1 MMKMFVHHNPV
12 ELHFGPKSFE
22 KIGNIAQRYGKKAL
36 LVTGKQSMR
45 KSGILDELERILG
58 EAGIDS
64 VIFDKVEPN
73 PSYSTVEMGAEIAIS
88 KKCDMVIGCGGG
100 SAMDAAKAIA
110 IASLSNKRISS
121 FFEGEKPSEA
131 MPVIEIATTAGT
143 GSEVD
148 RYFVLTNPETKE
160 KNATGFKCSYPAAAI
175 VDPTLM
181 KTMPPRLTAATGIDA
196 FFHGLESYVS
206 KLSTPIS
213 ELYAKEA
220 MQLIINNL
228 YEAFRDGENMEARE
242 KMALASTLAGLAIDI
257 SRTTL
262 LHALEHPVSG
272 HLNAVHGEGLAALS
286 IAYME
291 FTLPL
296 CPEKF
301 ANVATLFG
309 EDIDG
314 LPEQEAAMK
323 SIDGMRKF
331 LKKFGMDIGLREL
344 GVNEDMIDVFVEEA
358 GKSPI
363 SKTNPRPA
371 SPADM
376 REIYLKSL

>member
-1 MMKMFVHHNPV
+1 MTMKRYKVLVIGLDGATFDLIRPWAAAGHLPTLSRLMSQGAGGELRSTIPPMTAPAWTSFITGKNP
-12 ELHFGPKSFE
+12 
-22 KIGNIAQRYGKKAL
+22 GKHGLYDWIRRHADDYSVYPVTARHCAEPTLWAL
-36 LVTGKQSMR
+36 LSAAGLRVCVFNVPMTYPPQPVNGLMI
-45 KSGILDELERILG
+45 SGLPAPSVQ
-58 EAGIDS
+58 AGITYPPELLTEIETQVGKYLLYPD
-64 VIFDKVEPN
+64 PGQA
-73 PSYSTVEMGAEIAIS
+73 YS
-88 KKCDMVIGCGGG
+88 
-100 SAMDAAKAIA
+100 DA
-110 IASLSNKRISS
+110 
-121 FFEGEKPSEA
+121 
-131 MPVIEIATTAGT
+131 
-143 GSEVD
+143 
-148 RYFVLTNPETKE
+148 
-160 KNATGFKCSYPAAAI
+160 
-175 VDPTLM
+175 
-181 KTMPPRLTAATGIDA
+181 GIDA
-196 FFHGLESYVS
+196 FIHGLESYVS
-206 KLSTPIS
+206 RLSTPIS

-220 MQLIINNL
+220 MRLIINNL
-228 YEAFRDGENMEARE
+228 YEAFRNGKNMEARE
-242 KMALASTLAGLAIDI
+242 KMALASTLAGLAIDV

-286 IAYME
+286 LAYME

-301 ANVATLFG
+301 ANVASLFG

-323 SIDGMRKF
+323 SIDGMKKF
-331 LKKFGMDIGLREL
+331 LRKFGMDIGLREL